1 LSFAIKDKL
10 NISILINEFMK
21 KIIIIASM
29 LISFN
34 SQAARSSVS
43 RGAVAGAVGGAVVG
57 YALGSSQSHTT
68 QTYSGGNVYRCWCG
82 KSQVYKDYNDIR
94 CDTLHTINGKKSIK
108 PNILVD
114 YNPHFEPDV
123 IFEPL
128 QQSNRRIGCERI

>member
-1 LSFAIKDKL
+1 
-10 NISILINEFMK
+10 
-21 KIIIIASM
+21 M

-82 KSQVYKDYNDIR
+82 KSRVYKDINNGSYDIR
-94 CDTLHTINGKKSIK
+94 CNTLHTVNGKKRIK

-128 QQSNRRIGCERI
+128 QQSNRLIGCERI